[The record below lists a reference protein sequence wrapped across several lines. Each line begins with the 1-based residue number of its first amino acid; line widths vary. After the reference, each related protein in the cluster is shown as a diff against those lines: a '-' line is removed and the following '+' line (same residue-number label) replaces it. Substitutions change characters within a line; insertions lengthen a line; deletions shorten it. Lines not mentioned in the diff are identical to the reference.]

1 MQEPYSRL
9 LPRGVAKHIAA
20 AMADTPVVLV
30 NGPRQCGKTT
40 LVRTLT
46 GPDRTYLT
54 LDDDTTLNSVRAD
67 PTGFIRDI
75 DEATIDEVQRAPD
88 LLRAIKRSVDDD
100 RRPGRFLLTGSA
112 NILTIP
118 TVAESLAGRMEIV
131 TLLPLAQAEIR
142 GSGSTFLNRAFTGQ
156 VAAPQV
162 KALGKDLVEHVLIG
176 GYPEMLGRNDPRRRS
191 VWARDYIRA
200 IVERDVRDITEIDK
214 LEQMPQ
220 LLRALAQHAGQLTN
234 FAQLAG
240 QIHIDDKTARR
251 YVGVLEQLF
260 LVRRVEPWFRNR
272 LKRLVKTSK
281 LHFLDSGLLAVL
293 VGATPDRIAGDR
305 SLFGSLLET
314 FVVSE
319 ILKLATWSDTVSR
332 LHHYRDKDQV
342 EVDIILEDDAG
353 AIVGIEVK
361 AAATVSAADFKG
373 LRKIAEIAGDNFR
386 VGMVLYDGDKVLP
399 FGDRLFA
406 APLSCLWN

>member
-1 MQEPYSRL
+1 MQEPRSRL
-9 LPRGVAKHIAA
+9 LPRGVAEHIAA

-30 NGPRQCGKTT
+30 NGPRQSGKTT

-88 LLRAIKRSVDDD
+88 LLRAIKRSVDED

-142 GSGSTFLNRAFTGQ
+142 DSGSTFLNRTFTGQ

-162 KALGKDLVEHVLIG
+162 KALGKDLVEIVLIG
-176 GYPEMLGRNDPRRRS
+176 GYPEMLGRSDPRRRS
-191 VWARDYIRA
+191 AWARDYIRA

-293 VGATPDRIAGDR
+293 VGATPERIAGDR

-319 ILKLATWSDTVSR
+319 ILKLATWSDTVST

-342 EVDIILEDDAG
+342 EVDVVLENDAG

-373 LRKIAEIAGDNFR
+373 LRKIAEIAGDDLR

-399 FGDRLFA
+399 FGERLFA

>member
-1 MQEPYSRL
+1 
-9 LPRGVAKHIAA
+9 
-20 AMADTPVVLV
+20 MADTPVVLV

-67 PTGFIRDI
+67 PTGLIRDI

-88 LLRAIKRSVDDD
+88 LLRAIKRSVDED

-142 GSGSTFLNRAFTGQ
+142 GSESTFLNRAFTGQ
-156 VAAPQV
+156 VATPQV
-162 KALGKDLVEHVLIG
+162 KALGKDLVELVLVG

-191 VWARDYIRA
+191 AWARDYIRA

-234 FAQLAG
+234 FSQLAG

-293 VGATPDRIAGDR
+293 VGATSDRIAGDR

-314 FVVSE
+314 FAVSE
-319 ILKLATWSDTVSR
+319 ILKLATWSDTVST

-353 AIVGIEVK
+353 AIVAIEVK

-373 LRKIAEIAGDNFR
+373 LRKIAEIAGDSFQ

>member
-1 MQEPYSRL
+1 
-9 LPRGVAKHIAA
+9 
-20 AMADTPVVLV
+20 
-30 NGPRQCGKTT
+30 
-40 LVRTLT
+40 
-46 GPDRTYLT
+46 
-54 LDDDTTLNSVRAD
+54 
-67 PTGFIRDI
+67 
-75 DEATIDEVQRAPD
+75 
-88 LLRAIKRSVDDD
+88 
-100 RRPGRFLLTGSA
+100 
-112 NILTIP
+112 
-118 TVAESLAGRMEIV
+118 V

>member
-1 MQEPYSRL
+1 
-9 LPRGVAKHIAA
+9 
-20 AMADTPVVLV
+20 MADTPVVLV

-75 DEATIDEVQRAPD
+75 EEATIDEVQRAPD
-88 LLRAIKRSVDDD
+88 LLRAIKRSVDED

-142 GSGSTFLNRAFTGQ
+142 GSESTFLNRAFTGQ

-162 KALGKDLVEHVLIG
+162 KALGKDLVEHVLVG

-191 VWARDYIRA
+191 AWARDYIRA

-272 LKRLVKTSK
+272 FKRLVKTSK

-293 VGATPDRIAGDR
+293 VGATSDRIAGDR

-319 ILKLATWSDTVSR
+319 ILKLATWSDTVSTM
-332 LHHYRDKDQV
+332 HHYRDKDQV

-353 AIVGIEVK
+353 AIVAIEVK

-373 LRKIAEIAGDNFR
+373 LRKIAEIAGDSFQ